1 MRCAVAVVAILVL
14 GCGSPDRAGSTVVV
28 FAASSFTEAFT
39 ELGDAFRA
47 EHPDTELSFSFAGSG
62 ELAAQIG
69 EGAPADVFVA
79 ADESSVT
86 RVEGVPVPVARNTFE
101 IIVEPGNPNGISG
114 VDDLADPALLVVLCA
129 PSAACGAGAAAV
141 LDKAGVAV
149 TPKSEEDKVKGV
161 VAKVTAGEADA
172 GIVFR
177 TDVLAA
183 GDRADGVVIPD
194 DINVVTTASAISLSA
209 GGKEFVDFLVSEE
222 GQRILDEYG
231 FVRP

>member
-1 MRCAVAVVAILVL
+1 
-14 GCGSPDRAGSTVVV
+14 
-28 FAASSFTEAFT
+28 
-39 ELGDAFRA
+39 
-47 EHPDTELSFSFAGSG
+47 
-62 ELAAQIG
+62 
-69 EGAPADVFVA
+69 
-79 ADESSVT
+79 
-86 RVEGVPVPVARNTFE
+86 
-101 IIVEPGNPNGISG
+101 
-114 VDDLADPALLVVLCA
+114 VLCA
-129 PSAACGAGAAAV
+129 SPAFVGSGPAAV

-231 FVRP
+231 FLRP